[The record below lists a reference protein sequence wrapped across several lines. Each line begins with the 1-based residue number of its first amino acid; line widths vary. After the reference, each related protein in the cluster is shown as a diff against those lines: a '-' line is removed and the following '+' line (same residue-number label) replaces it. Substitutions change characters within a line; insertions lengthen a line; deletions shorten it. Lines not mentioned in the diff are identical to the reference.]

1 MGDVIRITGLRVRG
15 YHGVFDFERQD
26 GQDFLIDAALEV
38 DATVASD
45 TDSLDHTVNYADVV
59 NTIAAIVEGDP
70 VDLIET
76 LATRIGEAVLSRFA
90 VSAVTITVHKPHAPL
105 DYPVSDVSFTTRLI
119 KQGGARV

>member
-1 MGDVIRITGLRVRG
+1 MTDVIRITGLRVRG
-15 YHGVFDFERQD
+15 HHGVFDFERRD

-59 NTIAAIVEGDP
+59 NTIATIVAGDP

-76 LATRIGEAVLSRFA
+76 LASRIGGELLACFA
-90 VSAVTITVHKPHAPL
+90 VSAVTITVHKHYAPL
-105 DYPVSDVSFTTRLI
+105 DHPVADVSFTTRLA
-119 KQGGARV
+119 KDGGASV

>member
-1 MGDVIRITGLRVRG
+1 MSDVIRITGVRVRG
-15 YHGVFDFERQD
+15 HHGVFDFERRD

-59 NTIAAIVEGDP
+59 NTIAALVEGDP

-76 LATRIGEAVLSRFA
+76 LATRIGGELLARFA

-105 DYPVSDVSFTTRLI
+105 DYPVADVSFTTRLA
-119 KQGGARV
+119 KEGGASV